1 VFSDEIYDQM
11 TYDGAEFIPM
21 ATLVRDTLC
30 ATLSG
35 LSKVYRACGY
45 RVGWAVFSGRTRAA
59 ADYLKA
65 LELLSSLRLC
75 SNVLAQWAVQTALG
89 GYQSLRQLITPGGR
103 LYESRRA
110 VTEAVESSRFLKLQP
125 PKGAMYAFIGVDTSE
140 LPDFDDQQ
148 FALDLLEQKHVLV
161 APGVSFNVPYRN
173 HFRVTTL
180 PDSSTLHDVFGRID
194 ELLTAYANAPRNDGN
209 NVVEAGTRFK

>member
-1 VFSDEIYDQM
+1 
-11 TYDGAEFIPM
+11 M

-45 RVGWAVFSGRTRAA
+45 RVGWAVFSGRLHGAT
-59 ADYLKA
+59 DYFSA

-75 SNVLAQWAVQTALG
+75 SNVAGQWAVQTALG
-89 GYQSLRQLITPGGR
+89 GYQSVKELVSPGGR
-103 LYESRRA
+103 LYESRRTILNA
-110 VTEAVESSRFLKLQP
+110 VHKSRFLKLLP
-125 PKGAMYAFIGVDTSE
+125 PSGAMYAFIGVDTAE

-148 FALDLLEQKHVLV
+148 FALDLLEERHVLV

-180 PDSSTLHDVFGRID
+180 PDSATLADVFGRIE
-194 ELLTAYANAPRNDGN
+194 ELLAQYASKPRESSTES
-209 NVVEAGTRFK
+209 NVVEARSRFK